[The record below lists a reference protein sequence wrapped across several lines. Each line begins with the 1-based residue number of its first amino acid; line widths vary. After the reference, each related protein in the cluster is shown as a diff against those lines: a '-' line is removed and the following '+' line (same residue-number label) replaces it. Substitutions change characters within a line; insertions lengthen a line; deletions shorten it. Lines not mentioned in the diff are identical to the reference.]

1 MDNSFH
7 RLQVVTPQLAG
18 FMSFAL
24 QLYPDLNFNC
34 PLGNTTFSRPQV
46 NRALA
51 KYIKEYCS
59 TSGPIIVPNQ
69 VVSHLLDYPAY
80 QDSVRRGEKTWLRK
94 DPITRQDVQVVETN
108 DRLTYAVA
116 QHLLAKHFLG
126 ADPLHLN
133 CNHRLGLFVETEDS
147 DTDTDDSEDTDDPED

>member
-1 MDNSFH
+1 MNYPFH
-7 RLQVVTPQLAG
+7 RLQVVTPQLAR

-24 QLYPDLNFNC
+24 QLYPDVNFNC

-59 TSGPIIVPNQ
+59 TAGTIIIPNQ
-69 VVSHLLDYPAY
+69 VVSDLLDYTAY
-80 QDSVRRGEKTWLRK
+80 KDSVRRGEKTWLRQ
-94 DPITRQDVQVVETN
+94 DPMTRQDVQVVETN
-108 DRLTYAVA
+108 DRLTYAVV

-126 ADPLHLN
+126 ADPVHSN
-133 CNHRLGLFVETEDS
+133 CTHRLHFFVETEDS
-147 DTDTDDSEDTDDPED
+147 DTDSEDTDDPED